1 MNFVFNI
8 LMYGILFIGIVIGAI
23 ILFKIALKVIIFVIS
38 MIAIVVVIAGLLMVF
53 NYATCGTPFPN
64 GKSFSDEFKI
74 LNERNS
80 HKVSKES
87 PKVSKGDLS
96 VKEIEAPKQIDA
108 PHQIEGAKEVKK

>member
-38 MIAIVVVIAGLLMVF
+38 LIACVVVLMGLLMVF
-53 NYATCGTPFPN
+53 NYATCGSPFPN
-64 GKSFSDEFKI
+64 GKSFSDEIKI
-74 LNERNS
+74 LNERKS
-80 HKVSKES
+80 HKESKES

-96 VKEIEAPKQIDA
+96 VKEIEAP
-108 PHQIEGAKEVKK
+108 HQIEGAKEVKK